1 MRYPAGHK
9 TETRAKLLAS
19 SRAIAKQGGFEAT
32 GVDALMA
39 AVGLSGGAFYSHF
52 NSKQALFEA
61 LVEEELANSRSLL
74 AGDPRTPP
82 EQVAKHLRGYLSSAH
97 ALNPQQ
103 GCALP
108 SLGAEIARA
117 SPELRA
123 KVEQQLKA
131 LQAGWRERLGDG
143 DAAWALLAQC
153 VGALMLARVVHGEK
167 TRKDIL
173 AAGRRQVD
181 KIQQDAHAAP
191 PSRRTPA

>member
-1 MRYPAGHK
+1 MRYPASHK
-9 TETRAKLLAS
+9 AETRAKLLAS

-52 NSKQALFEA
+52 DSKQALFEA
-61 LVEEELANSRSLL
+61 LVEDELANSRDLL
-74 AGDPRTPP
+74 AGEP
-82 EQVAKHLRGYLSSAH
+82 EESTASVAKRLRGYLSSAH

-108 SLGAEIARA
+108 TLGAEIARSTPA
-117 SPELRA
+117 LRG

-131 LQAGWRERLGDG
+131 LQQGWTDRLGDG
-143 DAAWALLAQC
+143 DDAWALLAQC
-153 VGALMLARVVHGEK
+153 VGTLMLARVVESDRA
-167 TRKDIL
+167 RKDIL

-181 KIQQDAHAAP
+181 KIQQG
-191 PSRRTPA
+191 